1 MKHLA
6 SDQINIQSRVLKF
19 THPIK
24 NAVGFG
30 PSEARTTR
38 RQLLRRYQNFGIT
51 IENKTIVEGIPAAD
65 TFSVDDFWHIQSD
78 GADNHNVIL
87 SVNFEINFTKRSM
100 FKTIIEKSVLRE
112 TRAWLLGYSRMT
124 QEALA
129 NVTLPTGT
137 VASKYFPAT
146 ASTDTPGSVVKHS
159 SRSPILVVATV
170 GLLVTPCLIAVIVYA
185 YMLYKLVANI
195 NDELMALRVL
205 HMKIIRQ
212 LGNK

>member
-38 RQLLRRYQNFGIT
+38 RQLLRRYQHFGIT
-51 IENKTIVEGIPAAD
+51 IENKTVVEGIPAAD
-65 TFSVDDFWHIQSD
+65 TFSVDDFWHIRSD
-78 GADNHNVIL
+78 GADNNNVIL

-129 NVTLPTGT
+129 NVTFPTGT

>member
-65 TFSVDDFWHIQSD
+65 TFSVDDFWHIRSD
-78 GADNHNVIL
+78 GTDNNNVIL

-124 QEALA
+124 QEALE

-137 VASKYFPAT
+137 VASKHFPAT

-170 GLLVTPCLIAVIVYA
+170 GLLVTACLIAVIVYA
-185 YMLYKLVANI
+185 YMLYKLLANI

-205 HMKIIRQ
+205 HMKIRRQ